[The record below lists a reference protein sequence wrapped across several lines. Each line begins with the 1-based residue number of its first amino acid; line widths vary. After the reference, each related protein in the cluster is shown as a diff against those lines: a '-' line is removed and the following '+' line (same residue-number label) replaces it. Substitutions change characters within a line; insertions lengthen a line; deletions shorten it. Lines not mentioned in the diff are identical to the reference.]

1 MKPMADSDLIIL
13 TNLTQAPTANPDNSL
28 GELCVSVASTIR
40 NGGNVLIPSFSSGI
54 IYDLIECL
62 ISHLSNAGL
71 GKLFSRQNLLFRR

>member
-1 MKPMADSDLIIL
+1 MKAMINSDLIIL

-28 GELCVSVASTIR
+28 GDLCLSVAATVR

-71 GKLFSRQNLLFRR
+71 GKIFSR